1 MKIAIVED
9 DPRIARELSLFLER
23 NGYETFVVTD
33 FVHAA
38 EQILEQNAALALLD
52 LYLPDSDGCKICMEL
67 RRKSDLPI
75 IMVTSS
81 DSEVDELSAMN
92 VGADDYVTKP
102 YNVQILLMRIK
113 NALRRAYH
121 SDPGSELSFGG
132 VVLHIARAS
141 VSGPAGECE
150 LSRNETLILETLMR
164 AGENIVTRDQLMN
177 ALWQTDEFVDENTLT
192 VNVNRLRRK
201 LKSVGAGDLI
211 QTHRGQGYSL

>member
-9 DPRIARELSLFLER
+9 DQRIARELSLFLER
-23 NGYETFVVTD
+23 NGYETAVIGD
-33 FVHAA
+33 FEHAA
-38 EQILEQNAALALLD
+38 EAILTCGAQLALLD
-52 LYLPDSDGCKICMEL
+52 LYLPGSDGCKICMEL
-67 RRKSDLPI
+67 RRRSDMPI

-113 NALRRAYH
+113 NALRRAYQ
-121 SDPGSELSFGG
+121 SEPGNELSHGG
-132 VVLHIARAS
+132 IVLHISRAS
-141 VSGPAGECE
+141 VSGPDGECE
-150 LSRNETLILETLMR
+150 LSRNETLTLETLLR
-164 AGENIVTRDQLMN
+164 SGENIVTREQLMN

-201 LKSVGAGDLI
+201 LNTIGAQDFI
-211 QTHRGQGYSL
+211 KTHRGQGYSL